1 MIIVRVNLTL
11 SFPHNIPSSV
21 TEMKWLFQ
29 GRDVNNDNTAV
40 RTLQSL
46 CSASVHFLAPH
57 YIYKEINLF
66 SCEVTKGHNLHVSL
80 LPSDFR

>member
-1 MIIVRVNLTL
+1 
-11 SFPHNIPSSV
+11 
-21 TEMKWLFQ
+21 MKWLFQ

-66 SCEVTKGHNLHVSL
+66 SCEVTKGHNLHMFPFFPQISGEK
-80 LPSDFR
+80 SSKNFMDFLNVKLMETIT